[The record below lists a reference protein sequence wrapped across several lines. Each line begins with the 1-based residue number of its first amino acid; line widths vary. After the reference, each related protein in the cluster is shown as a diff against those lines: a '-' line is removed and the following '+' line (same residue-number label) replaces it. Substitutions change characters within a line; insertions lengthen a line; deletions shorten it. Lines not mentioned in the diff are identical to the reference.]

1 MKDKYVFNS
10 VFSLERY
17 CNGWAGMTHL
27 FSIVNKY
34 VFGYWLDNRDSRKN
48 KELNPKLFSKR
59 LFTQLH
65 IWLQKILLRFGQGG
79 VFLWENPL

>member
-27 FSIVNKY
+27 FSLSTSMSLVTDWTTETP
-34 VFGYWLDNRDSRKN
+34 G
-48 KELNPKLFSKR
+48 
-59 LFTQLH
+59 
-65 IWLQKILLRFGQGG
+65 KIR
-79 VFLWENPL
+79 N